1 MVDQSERKRLDGLRL
16 MRAFFRIKDSER
28 RRDVID
34 LAERMA
40 RDFPQV
46 YFFDKSCLLL
56 SIVADLPSAN
66 VCGAGF
72 FWIMCARR
80 RVRCAPRPVSTASS
94 HQRRRARPRGRSYDL
109 CGGAD
114 RTPPLAAVLWNGRGC
129 ESCDYSQE

>member
-94 HQRRRARPRGRSYDL
+94 HQRRRAREPGNALREAVV
-109 CGGAD
+109 AD
-114 RTPPLAAVLWNGRGC
+114 R
-129 ESCDYSQE
+129 QEIARPVGVSR